1 MKSRGGKKHINYT
14 FPLSVSDYLYS
25 GGAMA
30 TLTVLTD
37 IEAKKRELTERMEK
51 QMRARV
57 KSSTYPLRAL
67 LSYYRSAM
75 MEIETKFRVLDDEF
89 SLSYDRNP
97 IESISTRLKSIDQI
111 YDKARRKGIPIN
123 LSSIEENIY
132 DIAGVRVVCPFEKDI
147 YMLRDS
153 ILTHDDITLFEERD
167 YIKNPKKSGYRSLHL
182 IVEVPI
188 YLDKGKRLMKVEIQ
202 LRTMAMDQ
210 WASLEHRLMYK
221 KDLPEDV
228 AENMREKLLEC
239 ASLNREIDR
248 KMQELKDES
257 DLYLSS
263 D

>member
-1 MKSRGGKKHINYT
+1 MA
-14 FPLSVSDYLYS
+14 PLSLI
-25 GGAMA
+25 
-30 TLTVLTD
+30 TD
-37 IEAKKRELTERMEK
+37 IEAKKKDITERMEK

-75 MEIETKFRVLDDEF
+75 MEVETKFRVLDDEY

-111 YDKARRKGIPIN
+111 YDKARRKGIPLN
-123 LSSIEENIY
+123 LTAIEENIY

-147 YMLRDS
+147 YALRDS

-167 YIKNPKKSGYRSLHL
+167 YIKKPKESGYRSLHL

-188 YLDKGKRLMKVEIQ
+188 YLDKGKRQMKVEIQ

-221 KDLPEDV
+221 KDLPDDV
-228 AENMREKLLEC
+228 ASSLRTKLLEC
-239 ASLNREIDR
+239 AALNREIDR
-248 KMQELKDES
+248 AMQEIKDIS
-257 DLYLSS
+257 DLYISGE
-263 D
+263 

>member
-1 MKSRGGKKHINYT
+1 M
-14 FPLSVSDYLYS
+14 
-25 GGAMA
+25 
-30 TLTVLTD
+30 
-37 IEAKKRELTERMEK
+37 
-51 QMRARV
+51 
-57 KSSTYPLRAL
+57 
-67 LSYYRSAM
+67 
-75 MEIETKFRVLDDEF
+75 
-89 SLSYDRNP
+89 
-97 IESISTRLKSIDQI
+97 
-111 YDKARRKGIPIN
+111 
-123 LSSIEENIY
+123 
-132 DIAGVRVVCPFEKDI
+132 VCPFEKDI

-153 ILTHDDITLFEERD
+153 ILTNDDITLFEERD